1 MKYQIW
7 EMIEVHGMTYA
18 EIANYLK
25 ISIAEV
31 KEAAREMP

>member
-7 EMIEVHGMTYA
+7 GMIEVDGMTYA
-18 EIANYLK
+18 EIAKFLK

-31 KEAAREMP
+31 REAAREMP